1 MNTKTATRAQNSAN
15 NPLNIRIVET
25 VNRLN
30 LSDTQAADY
39 FGVPVFTVRKWLNGQ
54 RVPNAAVM
62 RLLDVLGLVETL
74 APEIHFHL
82 LPTGK
87 RKQG

>member
-1 MNTKTATRAQNSAN
+1 MTQKTAPIVPNALT
-15 NPLNIRIVET
+15 IRIVET
-25 VNRLN
+25 LNRLN

-39 FGVPVFTVRKWLNGQ
+39 LGVPVFTLRKWKTGE
-54 RVPNAAVM
+54 RVPSAAVV

-82 LPTGK
+82 LPAGK
-87 RKQG
+87 TKRG

>member
-1 MNTKTATRAQNSAN
+1 MNQKTAPIVPNALTT
-15 NPLNIRIVET
+15 RIVET
-25 VNRLN
+25 LNRLN

-39 FGVPVFTVRKWLNGQ
+39 LGVPVFTLRKWKTGE
-54 RVPNAAVM
+54 RVPSAAVV

-87 RKQG
+87 NKRG